1 MGTGVCR
8 TCACRALRRSR
19 RSSSSSA
26 FSGVLP
32 RALRGEESVSRA
44 RISPN
49 EGGPKTYSKEARM
62 AARSTIVAV
71 ADEQALM
78 LAKDVP
84 IDLVMPKPQG

>member
-1 MGTGVCR
+1 
-8 TCACRALRRSR
+8 
-19 RSSSSSA
+19 
-26 FSGVLP
+26 
-32 RALRGEESVSRA
+32 
-44 RISPN
+44 
-49 EGGPKTYSKEARM
+49 M